1 MRPDRGLSIFY
12 ILILQYLPIKP
23 FLLFLLTFRNRW
35 WLIWIPSC
43 RRIQFSFLSLFL
55 SPSFR
60 LFSVHIHNMRFEC
73 PVLYLTKCPAKPC
86 RIQFIYSVLRLHAHT
101 LFKRSECLKTVQRI
115 CLALSRLKGCRMSQR
130 PPTTFAFWTFQ
141 MSHKHLVSRCLLNVS
156 DVSKTYFTN
165 ISCLLSYSTF
175 INHLTCLS
183 GLYNANT
190 YFINYSQIV
199 SLLSSF
205 IE

>member
-43 RRIQFSFLSLFL
+43 RRIQFSVLSLFL

-73 PVLYLTKCPAKPC
+73 PVLYLTKCLAKPC

-115 CLALSRLKGCRMSQR
+115 CLALSRLKGCRVSQR
-130 PPTTFAFWTFQ
+130 RPRNGLRF
-141 MSHKHLVSRCLLNVS
+141 LNVP
-156 DVSKTYFTN
+156 DVSKTSCVEMSFECFWCLKDIFHQHLLFTF
-165 ISCLLSYSTF
+165 LLY
-175 INHLTCLS
+175 I
-183 GLYNANT
+183 Y
-190 YFINYSQIV
+190 Q
-199 SLLSSF
+199 SF
-205 IE
+205 NMLVWII